1 MTVTATTAGLP
12 PAVREFGTIRVTR
25 RGGVAHVLLN
35 RPERRNAID
44 LTLAR
49 ELHEAVHL
57 PEVATARCVL
67 LTGAG
72 PHFCVGGDLK
82 SFREQHDVPGHLLEV
97 TSHLHAALARLV
109 ANDAPLVVAAGGHVA
124 GAGLGLACLG
134 DVLLTEEGA
143 TFRSAYAAI
152 GLTPDAATSHQ
163 LPQLIGLRRAQRM
176 TPLGHVLEAEEAVA
190 WGLCTEVVP
199 AGRLAERARQV
210 AERLAAG
217 PTRALGE
224 TGRLLRAAARRAL
237 AEHLEDESTTLRT
250 AAATADAREGMAAF
264 TERRPAA
271 FRGH

>member
-1 MTVTATTAGLP
+1 MTVTAVGELP
-12 PAVREFGTIRVTR
+12 VGSREFSTIQVTWG
-25 RGGVAHVLLN
+25 GGVAHVLLN

-49 ELHEAVHL
+49 DLLDAVHL
-57 PEVATARCVL
+57 EPVARARCVL

-82 SFREQHDVPGHLLEV
+82 SFRVQPDIPGHLLEV

-124 GAGLGLACLG
+124 GAGLGVASLA
-134 DVLLTEEGA
+134 DVLLTEEGS
-143 TFRSAYAAI
+143 TFRSAYAAL

-163 LPQLIGLRRAQRM
+163 LPQLVGLRRAQRM
-176 TPLGHVLEAEEAVA
+176 TMLGHVLEAEEAVE

-199 AGRLAERARQV
+199 SGQLAGRARQV
-210 AERLAAG
+210 AEQLAAG
-217 PTRALGE
+217 PTRAFGE
-224 TGRLLRAAARRAL
+224 SGRLLRAASRRAL
-237 AEHLEDESTTLRT
+237 AEHLEDESTTLRST
-250 AAATADAREGMAAF
+250 AGTFDAAEGITAF
-264 TERRPAA
+264 VERRPAA